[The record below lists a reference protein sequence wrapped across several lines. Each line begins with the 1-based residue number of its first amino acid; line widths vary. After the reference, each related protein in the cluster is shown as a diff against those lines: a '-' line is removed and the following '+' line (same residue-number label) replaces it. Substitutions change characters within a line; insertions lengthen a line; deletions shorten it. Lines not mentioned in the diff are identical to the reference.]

1 MPNQRDT
8 VTPTLIKDINAMK
21 SIILSMVLLSPFA
34 SAVECT
40 ADNQYL
46 QANYKVSEQTS
57 QKLPKNELSF
67 TLWRTPRQVAQ
78 QSEQLVELWRQL
90 SNQQIRP
97 IRYFTQAKRGIEY
110 QPSEVKGR
118 LDFSGKY
125 QLVSDQFLAKMQLQS
140 EQGEG
145 CYKKQRYHLK
155 QADTVIELV
164 WLSNQRLVESM
175 QVNKTNYSRIIT
187 LQSVSFNKQNVLEQF
202 ASWDKYQTTDY
213 ADIGD
218 NESDPFLAKMINLGF
233 VEHGA
238 TGFYDT
244 NGKTLKSNHHHH

>member
-1 MPNQRDT
+1 
-8 VTPTLIKDINAMK
+8 MK
-21 SIILSMVLLSPFA
+21 LLILSMLLLSPFA
-34 SAVECT
+34 SAVECKT
-40 ADNQYL
+40 DNQYV

-57 QKLPKNELSF
+57 HKLSAKEQLF

-78 QSEQLVELWRQL
+78 QSEQLVELWQQL
-90 SNQQIRP
+90 RNQQIRP

-110 QPSEVKGR
+110 HPSEVKGQ
-118 LDFSGKY
+118 LDFSSKY
-125 QLVSDQFLAKMQLQS
+125 QLISDQLLAKMQLQS
-140 EQGEG
+140 EQGDG
-145 CYKKQRYHLK
+145 CDTKQYYRLKK
-155 QADTVIELV
+155 ADTVIEVV
-164 WLSNQRLVESM
+164 WLSNQQLVESM
-175 QVNKTNYSRIIT
+175 HIQKANYSRKIS
-187 LQSVSFNKQNVLEQF
+187 LQSVSFNKQKVLEQF
-202 ASWDKYQTTDY
+202 ARWDKYQTTDY